1 MEGEEVFLKKR
12 LFPLQTTPFSQ
23 KLLNKQKKR
32 NDLLTRSFR
41 FFCSNAFAFEG
52 VGFTFLISTRWLSQ
66 SKKFAMLS
74 LRF

>member
-41 FFCSNAFAFEG
+41 FFCSNAFAFES
-52 VGFTFLISTRWLSQ
+52 VGFTF
-66 SKKFAMLS
+66 
-74 LRF
+74 